1 MSVQDFM
8 KDNRFGIPKA
18 NLLGGGKK
26 YNAKDNFPDLSKHNN
41 VMASHLTFE
50 VSETIFST
58 TFSDFPFFRLFA
70 ELWKLDPFEEKVVR
84 GVTTKICKMATLAK
98 MSKEQFAKENYP
110 DLSKHNNIMAS
121 NLTFEVSQT
130 DYSLQQGF

>member
-1 MSVQDFM
+1 MSVQEFA

-50 VSETIFST
+50 VSE
-58 TFSDFPFFRLFA
+58 PFFQPHSLISLSSGWLNFENIR
-70 ELWKLDPFEEKVVR
+70 PFEERK
-84 GVTTKICKMATLAK
+84 
-98 MSKEQFAKENYP
+98 
-110 DLSKHNNIMAS
+110 
-121 NLTFEVSQT
+121 
-130 DYSLQQGF
+130 